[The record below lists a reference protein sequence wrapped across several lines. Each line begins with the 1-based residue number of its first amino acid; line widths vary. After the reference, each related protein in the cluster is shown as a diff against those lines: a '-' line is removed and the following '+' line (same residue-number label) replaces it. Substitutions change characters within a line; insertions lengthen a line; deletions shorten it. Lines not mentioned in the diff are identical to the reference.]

1 MQGVFRVC
9 VTLARSSVC
18 PSPLLGRGFYSCLF
32 WGFFWC
38 LVFFLLHGSWQALI
52 SVAVGQRER
61 SGAAR
66 KGGDSAWLVPKRTV
80 LHPVPVPHPPC
91 TVLGAQGAAPPR
103 LCPPLSWVCS
113 VPLLA
118 CAAYIGPVA
127 TWSFMKSG
135 RVEAGG
141 HGGHCWEGRRPV
153 SGSMPVSVPA
163 PGWPGRGP
171 LTLEQSL
178 GSPL

>member
-1 MQGVFRVC
+1 M
-9 VTLARSSVC
+9 C

-32 WGFFWC
+32 WGFFWR

-52 SVAVGQRER
+52 SVAVSQRER

-80 LHPVPVPHPPC
+80 LHPVPLPPPPTHSARSPGSYSTP
-91 TVLGAQGAAPPR
+91 TVSPT
-103 LCPPLSWVCS
+103 SWVCS

-118 CAAYIGPVA
+118 CTAYIGPVA

-135 RVEAGG
+135 RVEVGG
-141 HGGHCWEGRRPV
+141 HGGHCREGRRPV
-153 SGSMPVSVPA
+153 SGSIPVSVLA
-163 PGWPGRGP
+163 PGSPGRGATHFRAITRVPP
-171 LTLEQSL
+171 LE
-178 GSPL
+178 GSPP